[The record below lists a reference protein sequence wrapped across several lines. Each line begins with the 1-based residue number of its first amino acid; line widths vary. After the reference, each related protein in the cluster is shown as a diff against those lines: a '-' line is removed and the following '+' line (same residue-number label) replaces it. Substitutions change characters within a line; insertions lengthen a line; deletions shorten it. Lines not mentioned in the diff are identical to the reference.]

1 MKLVSPAIEQLR
13 KKIEETDAVI
23 IQTLAKRQ
31 ELSKQIGQL
40 KSIHGKDIVDPPR
53 EKKLF
58 EFYENLSERYQL
70 EQDFIKKLFRLIIDY
85 SKKVQGL

>member
-1 MKLVSPAIEQLR
+1 MKLVKPTIEQLR

-31 ELSKQIGQL
+31 ALSKQIGQL
-40 KSIHGKDIVDPPR
+40 KSNHGTEIIDPPR
-53 EKKLF
+53 EKQLF
-58 EFYENLSERYQL
+58 EFYENLSERYRLDQA
-70 EQDFIKKLFRLIIDY
+70 FIKKLFSLIIDY